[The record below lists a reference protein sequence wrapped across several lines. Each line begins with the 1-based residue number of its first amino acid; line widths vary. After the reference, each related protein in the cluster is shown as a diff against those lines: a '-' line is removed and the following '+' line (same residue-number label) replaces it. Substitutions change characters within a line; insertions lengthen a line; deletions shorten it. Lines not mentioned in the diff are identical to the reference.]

1 MSEIKIGVIGLGYV
15 GLPVSVA
22 FSEKYDVIG
31 YDINKQ
37 RVDDLNKFH
46 DNTLE
51 ITHKKLKN
59 AINKGLIIT
68 ERINDLK
75 KCNFYIITVPT
86 PINKD
91 KSPNLSALI
100 NASNLVAN
108 LLKKGDIVVYE
119 STVYPGCTEE
129 VCVPVLEEVSK
140 LKYNTDFF
148 CGYSPERI
156 NPGDKKHTIE
166 KIVKVTSGSTP
177 IVSDK
182 IDSIYSSIIKAGTF
196 KADSIK
202 VAEAAKVIEN
212 AQRDINIAFMN
223 ELAKIFNKM
232 EIDTSD
238 VLKAANTKWNF
249 IDFKPGLVGGHCIG
263 VDPYYLTSKAKKLG
277 YDPQIILS
285 GRKINDEMGTFV
297 ADEVIKLL
305 LKKEND
311 LKNAEILV
319 MGVTFK
325 ENCPDFRNT
334 KVVDIIRRLKE
345 NGLKVDI
352 YDPWVENTHFK
363 TEYGLLVE
371 TKIPDKKYDAIIIA
385 VPHDNFKNI
394 DILNHSKSS
403 DSVIYDIKGFL
414 NKKES
419 TKRL

>member
-100 NASNLVAN
+100 NASTLVAN

-156 NPGDKKHTIE
+156 NPGDKEHTIE

-249 IDFKPGLVGGHCIG
+249 LDFKPGLVGGHCIG

-285 GRKINDEMGTFV
+285 GRKINDDMGTFV